1 MQQILINEVD
11 VPLVSYPPIM
21 DRLNRA
27 RVRIQTPSHPM
38 PSTWTNAIMDLFAE
52 SLSEDAREG
61 ATFVTVTA
69 LTLPLATV
77 GFSYYFLTASGER
90 FSVKVISIQSAGI
103 GTYKI
108 HLADPLPM
116 ALPEA
121 TTMGGYAVFYN
132 LDPSEVTNQGE
143 CIARWQVDVRVGS
156 DTVQHVWDDPFL
168 IVNAE
173 TNYTLNS
180 ASLVR
185 TYPMVDRLRP
195 PTDEDLTEIIKT
207 GWTNYLRS
215 DLEGKGIKA
224 NQIKSWER
232 LEAAHAAACV
242 YHLVLTDERQDSE
255 YRETWRTN
263 YAHQCDLMFASIRF
277 WYSPTDG
284 STPAKSD
291 ENYSGRSISR

>member
-1 MQQILINEVD
+1 MKYFQT
-11 VPLVSYPPIM
+11 
-21 DRLNRA
+21 
-27 RVRIQTPSHPM
+27 VRRHTGG
-38 PSTWTNAIMDLFAE
+38 
-52 SLSEDAREG
+52 SLEIFIDG
-61 ATFVTVTA
+61 
-69 LTLPLATV
+69 
-77 GFSYYFLTASGER
+77 
-90 FSVKVISIQSAGI
+90 
-103 GTYKI
+103 
-108 HLADPLPM
+108 LADPLPM
-116 ALPEA
+116 ALPIGTIIA
-121 TTMGGYAVFYN
+121 AYSVFYD
-132 LDPSEVTNQGE
+132 LDASEVTNQGE
-143 CIARWQVDVRVGS
+143 SIARWQVDIRVGS
-156 DTVQHVWDDPFL
+156 DIVQHVWDDPFL

-242 YHLVLTDERQDSE
+242 YHLVLTDERQDAE

-291 ENYSGRSISR
+291 ENFSGRSISR